1 MRIIFTD
8 TYKKMSEEAAK
19 IIAGQLWVKPDSVLG
34 LATGSTPVELYQN
47 LVWLYQTVGLDFS
60 QATSFNLDEYV
71 GLTAE
76 DPQSY
81 HHFMYENL
89 FNHVN
94 MRRDRIF
101 FPNGM
106 AADAERE
113 AEDYEARIAAAGG
126 IDMQLLGI
134 GRNAHIGFNEPGEAF
149 AKATHK
155 VALKESTIEANARF
169 FASAAEV
176 PREAM
181 SMGIGTI
188 FHARHIVL
196 LASGAEKAEAV
207 RDAVEGTI
215 TPSVPASILQLH
227 PNVTLIVDHAAGA
240 LLSRKEDGSR

>member
-1 MRIIFTD
+1 MRIIYTD
-8 TYKKMSEEAAK
+8 TYQKMSEEAAK
-19 IIAGQLWVKPDSVLG
+19 VIAGQLWVKPDSVLG

-47 LVWLYQTVGLDFS
+47 LVWLHKTVGLDFA

-71 GLTAE
+71 GLAE
-76 DPQSY
+76 DDPQSY
-81 HHFMYENL
+81 HRFMHENL

-106 AADAERE
+106 AADAARE

-134 GRNAHIGFNEPGEAF
+134 GRNAHIGFNEPDDAF
-149 AKATHK
+149 ARTTHK

-188 FHARHIVL
+188 FRARHIVL

-215 TPSVPASILQLH
+215 TPRVPASILQLH
-227 PNVTLIVDHAAGA
+227 PCVTLIVDHAAGE
-240 LLSRKEDGSR
+240 LLSGKSEP

>member
-19 IIAGQLWVKPDSVLG
+19 IIAGQLWIKPDSVLG

-71 GLTAE
+71 GLPAD

-81 HHFMYENL
+81 HRFMHENL
-89 FNHVN
+89 FDHVN
-94 MRRDRIF
+94 IRKDHVF
-101 FPNGM
+101 FPNGL
-106 AADAERE
+106 ASDPARE
-113 AEDYEARIAAAGG
+113 AEEYEATIMAAGG

-134 GRNAHIGFNEPGEAF
+134 GRNAHIGFNEPGESF
-149 AKATHK
+149 TRTTHK
-155 VALKESTIEANARF
+155 VTLKESTIEANARF
-169 FASAAEV
+169 FASAADV

-188 FHARHIVL
+188 FRARHIVL

-207 RDAVEGTI
+207 RDAVKGAI
-215 TPSVPASILQLH
+215 TPQVPASILQLH
-227 PNVTLIVDHAAGA
+227 PSVTLIVDHEAGA
-240 LLSRKEDGSR
+240 LLSEGKRDSR

>member
-19 IIAGQLWVKPDSVLG
+19 IIAGQLWIKPDSVLG

-47 LVWLYQTVGLDFS
+47 LVWLYKTVGLDFS

-71 GLTAE
+71 GLPE
-76 DPQSY
+76 DDPQSY
-81 HHFMYENL
+81 HRFMHENL
-89 FNHVN
+89 FDHVN
-94 MRRDRIF
+94 IRKDHVF
-101 FPNGM
+101 FPNGL
-106 AADAERE
+106 ASDPARE
-113 AEDYEARIAAAGG
+113 AEEYEAAIMAVGG

-134 GRNAHIGFNEPGEAF
+134 GRNAHIGFNEPGESF
-149 AKATHK
+149 TRTTHK

-188 FHARHIVL
+188 FRARHIVL

-207 RDAVEGTI
+207 RDAVKGAI
-215 TPSVPASILQLH
+215 TPQVPASILQLH
-227 PNVTLIVDHAAGA
+227 PSVTLIVDHEAGA
-240 LLSRKEDGSR
+240 LLSEGKRDSR

>member
-19 IIAGQLWVKPDSVLG
+19 IIAGQLWIKPDSVLG

-47 LVWLYQTVGLDFS
+47 LVWLYKTVGLDFS

-71 GLTAE
+71 GLPE
-76 DPQSY
+76 NDPQSY
-81 HHFMYENL
+81 HRFMHENL
-89 FNHVN
+89 FDHVN
-94 MRRDRIF
+94 IRKDRVF
-101 FPNGM
+101 FPNGL
-106 AADAERE
+106 AADSAVESERY
-113 AEDYEARIAAAGG
+113 EDAITAAGG

-134 GRNAHIGFNEPGEAF
+134 GRNAHIGFNEPADAF
-149 AKATHK
+149 TRITHK

-169 FASAAEV
+169 FASRDEV

-188 FHARHIVL
+188 FRARHIVL

-207 RDAVEGTI
+207 RDAVQGAI
-215 TPSVPASILQLH
+215 TPAVPASILQLH
-227 PNVTLIVDHAAGA
+227 PSVTLIVDDEAGA
-240 LLSRKEDGSR
+240 LIKAKA

>member
-1 MRIIFTD
+1 MRIIYTD
-8 TYKKMSEEAAK
+8 TYQKMSEEAAK
-19 IIAGQLWVKPDSVLG
+19 IIAGQLWIKPDSVLG

-47 LVWLYQTVGLDFS
+47 LVWLYKTVGLDFS

-71 GLTAE
+71 GLPE
-76 DPQSY
+76 DDPQSY
-81 HHFMYENL
+81 HRFMHENL

-106 AADAERE
+106 AADAARE

-134 GRNAHIGFNEPGEAF
+134 GRNAHIGFNEPADAF
-149 AKATHK
+149 TRITHK
-155 VALKESTIEANARF
+155 VALKESTIAANARF
-169 FASAAEV
+169 FASRDEV

-188 FHARHIVL
+188 FRARHIVL

-207 RDAVEGTI
+207 RDAVQGAI
-215 TPSVPASILQLH
+215 TPAVPASILQLH
-227 PNVTLIVDHAAGA
+227 PSVTLIVDDEAGA
-240 LLSRKEDGSR
+240 LIKAKA

>member
-19 IIAGQLWVKPDSVLG
+19 IIAGQLWIKPDSVLG

-47 LVWLYQTVGLDFS
+47 LVWLYKTVGLDFS

-71 GLTAE
+71 GLPE
-76 DPQSY
+76 DDPQSY
-81 HHFMYENL
+81 HRFMHENL
-89 FNHVN
+89 FDHVN
-94 MRRDRIF
+94 IHKDHVF
-101 FPNGM
+101 FPNGL
-106 AADAERE
+106 AADSAVEGERY
-113 AEDYEARIAAAGG
+113 EDAITAAGG

-134 GRNAHIGFNEPGEAF
+134 GRNAHIGFNEPADAF
-149 AKATHK
+149 TRITHK

-169 FASAAEV
+169 FASRDEV

-188 FHARHIVL
+188 FRARHIVL

-207 RDAVEGTI
+207 RDAVQGAI
-215 TPSVPASILQLH
+215 TPAVPASILQLH
-227 PNVTLIVDHAAGA
+227 PSVTLIVDDEAGA
-240 LLSRKEDGSR
+240 LIKAKA